1 MLRASY
7 FQGVIR
13 HAIVAIGA
21 LHESLELQTGGR
33 AVIARGY
40 AFEQYN
46 KAINVL
52 IAAAYLCDRVGRR
65 RLMLSGCTMMGV
77 VLVVGGVLSHEV
89 HLNKANDPG
98 RVKQFGAGVAAILY
112 VYTFIYGNTWLTTW
126 LVKPL
131 GYMTPASDQSILRK
145 ANNCAAGSIRQK
157 CSLLPLAPKVQPSLL

>member
-13 HAIVAIGA
+13 HAIVDIGA

-33 AVIARGY
+33 AVVARGY

-46 KAINVL
+46 KAINIL
-52 IAAAYLCDRVGRR
+52 IAAVHLCDRVGRR
-65 RLMLSGCTMMGV
+65 RLMLSGCTMTGV

-89 HLNKANDPG
+89 YLNNANDPG
-98 RVKQFGAGVAAILY
+98 RVKQFGAGVTAILY
-112 VYTFIYGNTWLTTW
+112 VYTFIHGITWLTTW

-131 GYMTPASDQSILRK
+131 GYMTPASD
-145 ANNCAAGSIRQK
+145 
-157 CSLLPLAPKVQPSLL
+157 